1 MLSSAFPSATDKY
14 ADICCTLYR
23 KHLGP
28 RRLQE
33 GGCSGQKVKSPKC
46 MLLLFPGHWVRSCA
60 PNREGAVRRLR
71 TECS

>member
-46 MLLLFPGHWVRSCA
+46 MLLFPGHRVWSRA
-60 PNREGAVRRLR
+60 PGGEGAVRRSG